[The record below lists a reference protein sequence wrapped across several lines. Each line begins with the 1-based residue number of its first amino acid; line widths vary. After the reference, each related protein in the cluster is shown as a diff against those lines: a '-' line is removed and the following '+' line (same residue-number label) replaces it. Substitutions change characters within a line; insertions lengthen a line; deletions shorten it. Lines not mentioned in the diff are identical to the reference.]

1 MNNKIYMLGLIW
13 LFSCWNIPA
22 QSIEN
27 SKNTIHQALTFHLLD
42 VESGLSNNYINS
54 IEEDDLGRIWIATS
68 DGLNR
73 YDGSMV
79 EHYKTH
85 QSNGLTNNNISQL
98 LFDQQSNELLLAT
111 DNGINT
117 YDPRLEL
124 FKPMVHT
131 TDSLTQVVNCFAKSA
146 DGELF
151 LSMLR
156 SKDGLYVQSDHG
168 EVVPFSKV
176 YDTYDEISSSEISS
190 LAVQNDSIVWIG
202 TFHSGLIKYNLNTS
216 KSPPVTTLQAPFY
229 SSINTIFIDQSQHV
243 WIGSKEGLTV
253 ITNQKDTLQLS
264 SSINYEK
271 GLSDKSVLSIEED
284 NQGRIWIGT
293 RNGGLNIL
301 NKNDF
306 IEKNELNIKWYLPKY
321 DGTSVYNRTV
331 SCIKKDRNGHMWLGT
346 STGVNFVN
354 PNNEPVQLIQHSITD
369 SNGLSHNRIGSLAM
383 ANDHKIWIGTDGG
396 GLDLL
401 DPLTNTYT
409 HFRHDASNPNSLSND
424 YIISVLED
432 STGRV
437 WVGTYQGGI
446 NLLNTATRNSKKYLP
461 AEDIREIFEDA
472 QGQIWVGTNR
482 AGLFTYRSEIDDFE
496 YIETLGKID
505 IRDIQQGK
513 DNSLW
518 LATFGDGIIHYFP
531 KNNQSIAYTS
541 KTVSDLPTDV
551 FFSLE
556 ILKDQRLLIGS
567 RYEGLIL
574 LDPSTKA
581 VSRFT
586 EKDGLSNNSVV
597 SIVKENDEFYW
608 LGTNNGINR
617 YNVKSN
623 KTYNLSTL
631 NNIQTSAFNINSA
644 MRSTDGH
651 LYFGGNKGLNIFYP
665 ERLQNVN
672 EDYKLLFN
680 KLTVMNTPVD
690 IATDN
695 ETAVLQKSIS
705 YAEAI
710 HLKYDQRL
718 FSVGY
723 TLLKYPRAKNIKY
736 SYMLEGFQDQ
746 WIETSGTSEANFSKT
761 PPGKYLLKVKANL
774 DSGQEIS
781 HQIAVFIS
789 PPFWKTWPAYILYFL
804 LGSFLIYIGMKYY
817 SERVKLKN
825 SLIFEKKQRQL
836 EHDLNEERMHFFT
849 NFSHEL
855 KTPLTLILAPLDDLI
870 KEAKS
875 EKKLQHLLIIQ
886 KNAEILYR
894 YIQKLLDFR
903 KSETGH
909 SQLALQRCNLHEVL
923 QQIENSFQ
931 PFAHKNGIDLMLQLP
946 VNEVVAY
953 VDLEKFQIILNNL
966 ISNAIKHTKKGG
978 AIHITLNKMDES
990 FQVKVKD
997 TGSGI
1002 AEKDVPFIF
1011 NWYYQAGATRKKGTG
1026 VGLALTKNFVELHQ
1040 GSISVVNNT
1049 PSPGVTFTV
1058 ELPLH
1063 EDLLTT
1069 EEHTVEEASVKKEE
1083 VALPSM
1089 ELYELQDKP
1098 KNIAL
1103 NTDRKLVLLVDDNE
1117 DILTYLESL
1126 LSEEYDL
1133 IFANNGQEG
1142 IVKALEYVPDIVVS
1156 DVMMPEKTGVELCH
1170 YLKNDTSTSHI
1181 PIILLTAKGNTHSVK
1196 TGYEEGADDYITKP
1210 FNNEILTSRIKNL
1223 LKNRENLQR
1232 YFTTQEPLNAQL
1244 SSSNQ
1249 KLIDKEK
1256 KFLMVLKSYILE
1268 NLKQNEDFS
1277 VDSIAKEAGMS
1288 RSSLY
1293 RKINAMTGGNINDFI
1308 RKVKLEKAAYLIK
1321 QEGLTISQA
1330 SYEVGFNSV
1339 NYFRKIFK
1347 KEYGTL
1353 PSDFREGKGGVKNGF
1368 W

>member
-1 MNNKIYMLGLIW
+1 MRKKVYMIFLL
-13 LFSCWNIPA
+13 LLCTCWNVQA
-22 QSIEN
+22 QTNET
-27 SKNTIHQALTFHLLD
+27 SKNSIHQSLTFHLFD

-68 DGLNR
+68 DGLNS
-73 YDGSMV
+73 YDGSIV
-79 EHYKTH
+79 EHYKTNH
-85 QSNGLTNNNISQL
+85 NKGLTNNNIPQIF
-98 LFDQQSNELLLAT
+98 FDYKNKKMLLAT
-111 DNGINT
+111 DNGMNI
-117 YDPRLEL
+117 YDPVLEL
-124 FKPMVHT
+124 FKPLVNT
-131 TDSLTQVVNCFAKSA
+131 TDSLTQMVNCFTKNASGK
-146 DGELF
+146 LF
-151 LSMLR
+151 LSILR
-156 SKDGLYVQSDHG
+156 SKEGLYLYNDAQELLPYSTVF
-168 EVVPFSKV
+168 ERYK
-176 YDTYDEISSSEISS
+176 EISSTEISS
-190 LAVQNDSIVWIG
+190 LAMQHDSILWIG
-202 TFHSGLIKYNLNTS
+202 TFHSGLLKLNLNSANSS
-216 KSPPVTTLQAPFY
+216 KLTTIPTKF
-229 SSINTIFIDQSQHV
+229 SSTINTIFVDDSQHI
-243 WIGSKEGLTV
+243 WIGSKEGLSL
-253 ITNQKDTLQLS
+253 ITNQQDTLQLS
-264 SSINYEK
+264 SSSNYEK

-301 NKNDF
+301 NKTDF
-306 IEKNELNIKWYLPKY
+306 IEQKKLNIKWYLPKY

-331 SCIKKDRNGHMWLGT
+331 SCIKKDHNGNMWLGT

-354 PNNEPVQLIQHSITD
+354 PNNEPVQLIQHSITN
-369 SNGLSHNRIGSLAM
+369 SNGLSHNRIGSLAL
-383 ANDHKIWIGTDGG
+383 AKDNKIWIGTDGG

-401 DPLTNTYT
+401 DPATNTFA
-409 HFRHDASNPNSLSND
+409 HFRHDDSIPNSLSNN

-432 STGRV
+432 SKNRV

-446 NLLNTATRNSKKYLP
+446 NLLNPATRLTKKYLP
-461 AEDIREIFEDA
+461 NEDIREIFEDA
-472 QGQIWVGTNR
+472 EGQIWVAANR
-482 AGLFTYRSEIDDFE
+482 AGLFVYSTEKDEYK

-505 IRDIQQGK
+505 IRDIKQGK

-518 LATFGDGIIHYFP
+518 LATFGDGIIQFFP
-531 KNNQSIAYTS
+531 EKNKTISYTTN
-541 KTVSDLPTDV
+541 TVSQLPTNV
-551 FFSLE
+551 FFSIE
-556 ILKDQRLLIGS
+556 PLKDNRLLIGS

-581 VSRFT
+581 ISRFT

-617 YNVKSN
+617 YSVKSN

-644 MRSTDGH
+644 LRSSDGN

-680 KLTVMNTPVD
+680 KLTVLNTPVD
-690 IATDN
+690 ISTEN
-695 ETAVLQKSIS
+695 TNAVLQKSIS
-705 YAEAI
+705 YADAI
-710 HLKYDQRL
+710 YLNHQQSL
-718 FSVGY
+718 FSIGY
-723 TLLKYPRAKNIKY
+723 TLLKYPKAKNIRY

-746 WIETSGTSEANFSKT
+746 WIETYGTSEANFSKT

-774 DSGQEIS
+774 DSGQEIT
-781 HQIAVFIS
+781 HQIAVVIS
-789 PPFWKTWPAYILYFL
+789 PPFWKTLPAYFLYFIIV
-804 LGSFLIYIGMKYY
+804 SILIYLGMSYY
-817 SERVKLKN
+817 TERVKLKN

-870 KEAKS
+870 KQSNAD
-875 EKKLQHLLIIQ
+875 KKLQSLLIIK

-894 YIQKLLDFR
+894 YIQRLLDFR

-909 SQLALQRCNLHEVL
+909 SQLNLQQYNLYEVL
-923 QQIENSFQ
+923 QQIENSFK
-931 PFAHKNGIDLMLQLP
+931 PLTNKKGIQLTAKSTSK
-946 VNEVVAY
+946 EVYACI
-953 VDLEKFQIILNNL
+953 DLEKFQIIINNL

-978 AIHITLNKMDES
+978 AIHIDLDMNSES
-990 FQVKVKD
+990 FKVQVKD
-997 TGSGI
+997 TGTGI
-1002 AEKDVPFIF
+1002 DKKDIPFIF
-1011 NWYYQAGATRKKGTG
+1011 NWYYQAGSTRKKGTG
-1026 VGLALTKNFVELHQ
+1026 VGLALTKNYVELHK
-1040 GSISVVNNT
+1040 GKIIVSNNA
-1049 PSPGVTFTV
+1049 PFPGVTFTL
-1058 ELPLH
+1058 ELPVNQHLFSTLKQSA
-1063 EDLLTT
+1063 EQVTL
-1069 EEHTVEEASVKKEE
+1069 VQNEE
-1083 VALPSM
+1083 VASPP
-1089 ELYELQDKP
+1089 LYNYETQDKP
-1098 KNIAL
+1098 KNFTI
-1103 NTDRKLVLLVDDNE
+1103 NTARKLVLLVDDNE

-1126 LSEEYDL
+1126 LVVEYDL
-1133 IFANNGQEG
+1133 IFAKNGQEG
-1142 IVKALEYVPDIVVS
+1142 IFKALEYVPDIIVS

-1170 YLKNDTSTSHI
+1170 ELKNNKATSHI
-1181 PIILLTAKGNTHSVK
+1181 PIILLTAKGNTNSVK

-1223 LKNRENLQR
+1223 LKNRENLQQ
-1232 YFTTQEPLNAQL
+1232 YFTTQEPLNTKL

-1256 KFLMVLKSYILE
+1256 KFLMDLKSYILE

-1277 VDSIAKEAGMS
+1277 VESIAKEVGMS

-1308 RKVKLEKAAYLIK
+1308 RKVKLEKAAFLIK

-1347 KEYGTL
+1347 KEYGAL
-1353 PSDFREGKGGVKNGF
+1353 PSDFREGTGEQK
-1368 W
+1368 